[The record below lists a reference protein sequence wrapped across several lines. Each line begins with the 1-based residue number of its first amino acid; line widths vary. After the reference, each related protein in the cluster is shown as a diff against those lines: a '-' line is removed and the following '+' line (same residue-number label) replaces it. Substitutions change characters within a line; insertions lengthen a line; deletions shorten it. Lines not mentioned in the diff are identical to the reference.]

1 MTGGNGWKGRG
12 CPLEESLERW
22 LIQNQISYRR
32 ADSMPTHLDFFLPD
46 FQIYIEVKRF
56 HTPRTAV
63 QIEWAPDI
71 IVIQGG
77 ASMRF
82 LESLISRKGVESTI
96 HGIPDAASM

>member
-1 MTGGNGWKGRG
+1 MKKEEVIQKSQNSLFTFVKDYEISP
-12 CPLEESLERW
+12 PLLTKSLV
-22 LIQNQISYRR
+22 
-32 ADSMPTHLDFFLPD
+32 